1 MQQRKKIIL
10 EKAASIVKGI
20 NGSIVMQSGLLD
32 EVRNK
37 SLQFGALFLLLE
49 MILKHL
55 DND

>member
-10 EKAASIVKGI
+10 EKATSIVKGI

-37 SLQFGALFLLLE
+37 SLQFGALLLL
-49 MILKHL
+49 LNL
-55 DND
+55 DDFKTSW